1 MARVEPYINGIR
13 KSALVMELSS
23 VEYLLLLALS
33 GLVLYLLSFDL
44 AGHNT
49 YSVILIAIILSMKQY
64 YSKLIVSIALFMNN
78 F

>member
-33 GLVLYLLSFDL
+33 GLVLYLLSLDL

-49 YSVILIAIILSMKQY
+49 YSVILIAIILSIKQY

>member
-23 VEYLLLLALS
+23 VEYLLLPALS
-33 GLVLYLLSFDL
+33 GLVYIYCLWIWQ
-44 AGHNT
+44 GHNT

-64 YSKLIVSIALFMNN
+64 YSKLIVSISLFMNN